1 MTLQKQ
7 EGGIDP
13 ILCGEI
19 WCHCFVSLGVNATV
33 VRNEMTKF
41 FTSMH
46 STYGNFRG
54 ITLFKQEVS
63 DRDEMGPHIE

>member
-19 WCHCFVSLGVNATV
+19 WCRCFTSLVVNTTV
-33 VRNEMTKF
+33 VRNETAKF

-46 STYGNFRG
+46 STYGNFGG
-54 ITLFKQEVS
+54 ITGFKQQVS
-63 DRDEMGPHIE
+63 EMGPHIE